1 MKATDPTHHDF
12 SSELGVGARRVF
24 PGARER
30 VLGPADSVAWW
41 EWPTVLSL
49 DAPAVAVLWQWMLA
63 RSLDA
68 PLLAHQV
75 FILAA
80 SVWLSYAA
88 DRWFEAWRLAR
99 VYTRRHLFYQRRRW
113 PTAGIWL
120 GVFFGDVGVALHDLT
135 PAELKGGLLLL
146 VAVLL
151 YLFSHQMVHR
161 RSGWRAPKEIC
172 VAILLGAGASLFPAV
187 RMAPALGPL
196 VAPLALFMLLCF
208 ANCVLISAW
217 EAGVDALQ
225 GQTSIALQFRR
236 GSALGAAVPWV
247 VAAWAAITAAWIP
260 GGSGRMAAS
269 CSLASGVLLGA
280 LNSFE
285 PAIGRR
291 RARVLADLALMT
303 PIVPL
308 AWWWLR

>member
-1 MKATDPTHHDF
+1 LKATPRTRHDL
-12 SSELGVGARRVF
+12 SSGLGAGARRVF

-30 VLGPADSVAWW
+30 VSAPAESVAWW

-68 PLLAHQV
+68 PLRAPEV

-80 SVWLSYAA
+80 SVWLSYVA
-88 DRWFEAWRLAR
+88 DRWLEAWRLDR
-99 VYTRRHLFYQRRRW
+99 VYTRRHRFYQRHRW

-120 GVFFGDVGVALHDLT
+120 GVLLGDVGVALLDLT
-135 PAELKGGLLLL
+135 PAELKGGFLLL

-161 RSGWRAPKEIC
+161 RSAWRAPKEIC
-172 VAILLGAGASLFPAV
+172 VAVLLGAGASLFPGA

-225 GQTSIALQFRR
+225 GQTSIALQFRE

-247 VAAWAAITAAWIP
+247 VAALAASGAAWIP
-260 GGSGRMAAS
+260 GGPGRIAAG
-269 CSLASGVLLGA
+269 CALASGLLLGA
-280 LNSFE
+280 LHGFE
-285 PAIGRR
+285 PAVGRR